1 MTVKV
6 GLTQRMEWLAERG
19 EMRQILDVA
28 WNQRLLRAGALP
40 VALPMDG
47 ADPESLV
54 ERYGVDVLLLTGG
67 NQARDPFVDSA
78 YAARNRMERTLLAV
92 AREAGTPVLGVCHG
106 MQVMNAFCGGGL
118 GAAPGHV
125 RTAHVL
131 DSTSATL
138 RGVKVNSFHDVVIPH
153 AQLAGDLLLLARA
166 EDGTVEAVVHR
177 SLPWLA
183 VMWHP
188 ERAMPDGHDGIALV
202 ARFLAAPAKLC
213 NELRGEA
220 R

>member
-1 MTVKV
+1 
-6 GLTQRMEWLAERG
+6 MEWLAERG

-28 WNQRLLRAGALP
+28 WNQGLLRADALP

-47 ADPESLV
+47 AAPASLV
-54 ERYGVDVLLLTGG
+54 ERYGIDVLLLTGG
-67 NQARDPFVDSA
+67 NEAREPLADRASTE
-78 YAARNRMERTLLAV
+78 RNRMERALLGV

-106 MQVMNAFCGGGL
+106 MQIMNAFCGGGL
-118 GAAPGHV
+118 GAAAGHV

-131 DSTSATL
+131 DSSSATL

-177 SLPWLA
+177 SLPWLG

-188 ERAMPDGHDGIALV
+188 ERAMPDGHDGMALV
-202 ARFLAAPAKLC
+202 ARYLSAPAKVC
-213 NELRGEA
+213 GELRGEA